1 MHLRRASY
9 QRAES
14 ALRAVRSGPI
24 PARRTMRSIKLAWC
38 AMSANMLALR
48 QKSLT
53 GQSSCGPPMLPQAD
67 ICRLPRTRDRRNMP
81 GAQHPAARM
90 PQSQVLSARVSGLAA
105 HRQRGRI
112 RGLVR
117 DGSLWR
123 HQALVNRSW
132 PCCSP
137 AIFLVDHSERNSLT
151 QQRPRRKL
159 SSVAT
164 GAATLKGSCRNS
176 ST

>member
-14 ALRAVRSGPI
+14 ALRAVRSGPM
-24 PARRTMRSIKLAWC
+24 PARRTIRSIKLAWC

-67 ICRLPRTRDRRNMP
+67 ICRLPRTRDRHMP

-90 PQSQVLSARVSGLAA
+90 PQSQVPSGLAA

-123 HQALVNRSW
+123 HQALQNPVGWSSTDRGLAVPRRFS
-132 PCCSP
+132 
-137 AIFLVDHSERNSLT
+137 SLT
-151 QQRPRRKL
+151 IQSGIPLRSRDRDG
-159 SSVAT
+159 SSALLLR
-164 GAATLKGSCRNS
+164 ARLL
-176 ST
+176 